1 MSSTLNNNVDYV
13 KKDLPPIINKIGMA
27 LTVIGLVLV
36 ILAYFTDPTRS
47 AFNNI
52 ILLMFLTSIGLGSLF
67 LVAIEY
73 LGGAV
78 WSTPFR
84 RVAEILSS
92 ILLILPVVAIPIY
105 FNLHDVYHW
114 THLDV
119 VANDEILSHKSP
131 YLNQTFFTIRIIGY
145 FIIWYLFYF
154 IITKTSQKQDLTKDQ
169 GLTKKNIKNSAIFI
183 PFFAITVTFA
193 SIDWMMSL
201 EPHWFSTIFGVYYF
215 SGTFLSALAIIT
227 FFIVYLNEKGI
238 FGKNVVSD
246 HYYSF
251 GALLYGFV
259 NFWAYIAFSQF
270 MLIWY
275 ANLPEETFWFLNR
288 WEGSWLIFSL
298 IFIVI
303 HFFVPFF
310 ALVSQPSKTNGARLK
325 FMSIWLLVAHF
336 MDMYFLVMPTFSP
349 DGVSI
354 GWIELGFFLLAF
366 GIIFLVFS
374 FKAKTVNLLPIGD
387 PKLKRGLD
395 FRL

>member
-1 MSSTLNNNVDYV
+1 MSSTLNSNSDYV
-13 KKDLPPIINKIGMA
+13 NRELPPVLSTIGRI
-27 LTVIGLVLV
+27 LTVVGLILV
-36 ILAYFTDPTRS
+36 ILAYFTDQTRS

-73 LGGAV
+73 IAGAV

-84 RVAEILSS
+84 RIAEILGS
-92 ILLILPVVAIPIY
+92 ILLILPIVAIPVY
-105 FNLHDVYHW
+105 FNLHDLYHW
-114 THLDV
+114 THLDAV
-119 VANDEILSHKSP
+119 TTDKILKHKSP
-131 YLNQTFFTIRIIGY
+131 YLNETFFTIRIIGY
-145 FIIWYLFYF
+145 FVIWILFYF
-154 IITKTSQKQDLTKDQ
+154 LISKNSQKQDKTKDQ
-169 GLTKKNIKNSAIFI
+169 GLTKKNVRLSAIFI
-183 PFFAITVTFA
+183 PFFAITITFA
-193 SIDWMMSL
+193 AIDWMMSL

-227 FFIVYLNEKGI
+227 FLVVFLNEKGV
-238 FGKNVVSD
+238 FGNDVVTD

-288 WEGSWLIFSL
+288 WEGTWLIFSVL
-298 IFIVI
+298 FILI
-303 HFFVPFF
+303 HFIVPFF
-310 ALVSQPSKTNGARLK
+310 ALVSQPAKTNGARLK
-325 FMSIWLLVAHF
+325 FMSIWLLIAHF
-336 MDMYFLVMPTFSP
+336 MDLYFLVMPTFSP
-349 DGVSI
+349 DGVAL
-354 GWIELGFFLLAF
+354 GWIELGYFLLAF
-366 GIIFLVFS
+366 GLVFLIFT
-374 FKAKTVNLLPIGD
+374 FKARSVNIIPVGD

>member
-1 MSSTLNNNVDYV
+1 MSSTANNTVDYV
-13 KKDLPPIINKIGMA
+13 KKDIPPIINKIGIA
-27 LTVIGLVLV
+27 FTVIGLVLV
-36 ILAYFTDPTRS
+36 VLAYYTDHTRS

-52 ILLMFLTSIGLGSLF
+52 VLLMFLTSIGLGSLF
-67 LVAIEY
+67 LVALEY
-73 LGGAV
+73 VGGAV

-84 RVAEILSS
+84 RIAEILASV
-92 ILLILPVVAIPIY
+92 LLVVPIVAIPIY

-114 THLDV
+114 THLEV
-119 VANDEILSHKSP
+119 VANDEILSNKSP

-145 FIIWYLFYF
+145 FVIWIAFYF
-154 IITKTSQKQDLTKDQ
+154 LLTKTSQKQDVSKDPI
-169 GLTKKNIKNSAIFI
+169 LIKKNTKNSAIFI

-215 SGTFLSALAIIT
+215 SGTFLSALAFIT
-227 FFIVYLNEKGI
+227 FLVVYLSEKGTLGSGI
-238 FGKNVVSD
+238 VPD

-259 NFWAYIAFSQF
+259 NFWGYIAFSQY

-288 WEGSWLIFSL
+288 WEGTWLIFSV
-298 IFIVI
+298 IFILV
-303 HFFVPFF
+303 HFLVPFF
-310 ALVSQPSKTNGARLK
+310 ALVSQPSKTNAGRLK

-336 MDMYFLVMPTFSP
+336 MDMFFLVMPTFSP
-349 DGVSI
+349 DGVSL

-366 GIIFLVFS
+366 GLVFLMFS
-374 FKAKTVNLLPIGD
+374 LKAKSVNLLPVGD
-387 PKLKRGLD
+387 PKLKRGID

>member
-1 MSSTLNNNVDYV
+1 MSSALNNNVDYI
-13 KKDLPPIINKIGMA
+13 KKDLPPIITKIGTV
-27 LTVIGLVLV
+27 LTIIGLILV
-36 ILAYFTDPTRS
+36 VLAYFTDPTRS

-84 RVAEILSS
+84 RIAEILSS
-92 ILLILPVVAIPIY
+92 ILLILPIIAIPIY

-131 YLNQTFFTIRIIGY
+131 YLNETFFTIRIIGY
-145 FIIWYLFYF
+145 FIIWILFYF
-154 IITKTSQKQDLTKDQ
+154 ILTKTSQKQDETKDAQ
-169 GLTKKNIKNSAIFI
+169 LTKKNIKNSAFFV

-227 FFIVYLNEKGI
+227 FFIVYLTEKGV
-238 FGKNVVSD
+238 FGKEIVPD

-251 GALLYGFV
+251 GALLYGFI

-288 WEGSWLIFSL
+288 WEGSWLVFSL

-303 HFFVPFF
+303 HFLVPFF

-349 DGVSI
+349 EGVSL

-366 GIIFLVFS
+366 GLVFLVFS
-374 FKAKTVNLLPIGD
+374 YKAKTVNLLPIGD

>member
-1 MSSTLNNNVDYV
+1 MSSALNNNVDYV
-13 KKDLPPIINKIGMA
+13 KKDLPPIISKIGFG
-27 LTVIGLVLV
+27 LTAIGLLLV
-36 ILAYFTDPTRS
+36 VLAYFTDSTRS

-67 LVAIEY
+67 LVALEY
-73 LGGAV
+73 LGGAI

-84 RVAEILSS
+84 RIPEILGGTL
-92 ILLILPVVAIPIY
+92 IILPIIAIPIY
-105 FNLHDVYHW
+105 LNLHDLYHW
-114 THLDV
+114 THTAV
-119 VANDEILSHKSP
+119 VATDEILSHKSG
-131 YLNQTFFTIRIIGY
+131 YLNESFFTIRIIGY
-145 FIIWYLFYF
+145 FVIWILFYF
-154 IITKTSQKQDLTKDQ
+154 ILTKNSKKQDLTKDAS
-169 GLTKKNIKNSAIFI
+169 LTKVNTKVSAIFV
-183 PFFAITVTFA
+183 PFFAITVTFS

-215 SGTFLSALAIIT
+215 SGTFLAALAMTT
-227 FFIVYLNEKGI
+227 FLIVYLSEKGM
-238 FGKNVVSD
+238 FGNNIVSD

-288 WEGSWLIFSL
+288 WEGTWMIYSVVFM
-298 IFIVI
+298 IV
-303 HFFVPFF
+303 HFLVPFF
-310 ALVSQPSKTNGARLK
+310 ALVSQPAKTNARRLK
-325 FMSIWLLVAHF
+325 FMSIWILVTHF

-349 DGVSI
+349 EGVAL

-366 GIIFLVFS
+366 GLVFLVFS
-374 FKAKTVNLLPIGD
+374 YFGKSTNLMPIGD
-387 PKLKRGLD
+387 PKLKRGID

>member
-1 MSSTLNNNVDYV
+1 MSSTLNSTTEYV
-13 KKDLPPIINKIGMA
+13 KKDMPPILVTLGRL
-27 LTVIGLVLV
+27 LTVVGLVLV
-36 ILAYFTDPTRS
+36 VLAYFTDGTRS
-47 AFNNI
+47 AFNNL

-67 LVAIEY
+67 LAAVEY
-73 LGGAV
+73 IAGAV

-84 RVAEILSS
+84 RIAEILGS
-92 ILLILPVVAIPIY
+92 ILLIVPIVAIPVY
-105 FNLHDVYHW
+105 FNLHDLYHW
-114 THLDV
+114 THLDA
-119 VANDEILSHKSP
+119 VATDKILKHKSP
-131 YLNQTFFTIRIIGY
+131 YLDEVFFTIRIVGY
-145 FIIWYLFYF
+145 FIIWILFYL
-154 IITKTSQKQDLTKDQ
+154 IITKNSLKQDITKDQ
-169 GLTKKNIKNSAIFI
+169 VLTKKNVRNSAIFI
-183 PFFAITVTFA
+183 PFFAITITFA

-227 FFIVYLNEKGI
+227 FLVVYLNEKGV
-238 FGKNVVSD
+238 FGNLIVKD

-259 NFWAYIAFSQF
+259 NFLAYIAISQF

-288 WEGSWLIFSL
+288 WEGSWLIFTVL
-298 IFIVI
+298 FILI
-303 HFFVPFF
+303 HFIVPFF

-336 MDMYFLVMPTFSP
+336 MDLYFLVMPTFSP
-349 DGVSI
+349 EGVVL
-354 GWIELGFFLLAF
+354 GWIELGYFMLAF
-366 GIIFLVFS
+366 GIVLLIFVYR
-374 FKAKTVNLLPIGD
+374 AKSVNLLPIGD

>member
-1 MSSTLNNNVDYV
+1 MSSALNNVEYV
-13 KKDLPPIINKIGMA
+13 KKDLPPLINKIGIS
-27 LTVIGLVLV
+27 LTLIGLVLV
-36 ILAYFTDPTRS
+36 ILAYLTDPTRS

-52 ILLMFLTSIGLGSLF
+52 LLLMFVTSIGLGALF

-73 LGGAV
+73 IGGAV

-84 RVAEILSS
+84 RIAEILAST
-92 ILLILPVVAIPIY
+92 LLIVPILAIPIY
-105 FNLHDVYHW
+105 FNLHDLYHW

-119 VANDEILSHKSP
+119 VATDKILKFKSP
-131 YLNQTFFTIRIIGY
+131 YLNETFFTIRIVGY
-145 FIIWYLFYF
+145 FVIWILFYF
-154 IITKTSQKQDLTKDQ
+154 ILTKNSEKQDITKDQ
-169 GLTKKNIKNSAIFI
+169 SLTKKNVRNSAIFI
-183 PFFAITVTFA
+183 PFFAITITFA

-215 SGTFLSALAIIT
+215 AGTFLSALAIIT
-227 FFIVYLNEKGI
+227 FLVVYLNEKGT
-238 FGKNVVSD
+238 FGNVIVSD

-288 WEGSWLIFSL
+288 WEGSWLIYSVA
-298 IFIVI
+298 FIVI
-303 HFFVPFF
+303 HFLVPFF
-310 ALVSQPSKTNGARLK
+310 ALVSQPSKTNGSRLK

-336 MDMYFLVMPTFSP
+336 MDLYFLVMPTFSP
-349 DGVSI
+349 DGVTL

-366 GIIFLVFS
+366 GIVFLVFS
-374 FKAKTVNLLPIGD
+374 FKSKTVNLLPIGD
-387 PKLKRGLD
+387 PKLKRGID

>member
-1 MSSTLNNNVDYV
+1 MSSTDNFNVEYI
-13 KKDLPPIINKIGMA
+13 KKDLPPLINKIGVV
-27 LTVIGLVLV
+27 LTVIGLLLV
-36 ILAYFTDPTRS
+36 VLAYFTDHTRS
-47 AFNNI
+47 AFNNV

-67 LVAIEY
+67 LVALEY
-73 LGGAV
+73 IGGAV

-84 RVAEILSS
+84 RIAEILGA
-92 ILLILPVVAIPIY
+92 LLLVVPIVAIPVY
-105 FNLHDVYHW
+105 FNLHDLYHW
-114 THLDV
+114 THTEV
-119 VANDEILSHKSP
+119 VATDTILANKSP
-131 YLNQTFFTIRIIGY
+131 YLNELFFTIRIVGY
-145 FIIWYLFYF
+145 FVIWILFYF
-154 IITKTSQKQDLTKDQ
+154 ILTKNSEKQDVSKDQ

-193 SIDWMMSL
+193 AIDWMMSL
-201 EPHWFSTIFGVYYF
+201 EPHWFSTIYGVYYF

-227 FFIVYLNEKGI
+227 FFIVYLNEKGM
-238 FGKNVVSD
+238 FGSQIVSD

-251 GALLYGFV
+251 GALLYGFI

-298 IFIVI
+298 VFIFI
-303 HFFVPFF
+303 HFLVPFF
-310 ALVSQPSKTNGARLK
+310 ALVSQPSKTNASRLK

-336 MDMYFLVMPTFSP
+336 LDLYFLVMPTFSP
-349 DGVSI
+349 DGVTL

-366 GIIFLVFS
+366 GIVFLVFS
-374 FKAKTVNLLPIGD
+374 IKAKRVNLLPIGD
-387 PKLKRGLD
+387 PKLKRGID